1 MTGDVEFENQN
12 GKSSVQMKLAQFYR
26 FFCRYTVVLAQAT
39 DTELIAAVEAR
50 KMIICVR
57 LEEAQEFLRKQLSRA

>member
-1 MTGDVEFENQN
+1 
-12 GKSSVQMKLAQFYR
+12 MKLAQFYR

-39 DTELIAAVEAR
+39 DAELIAAVEAR

-57 LEEAQEFLRKQLSRA
+57 LEEAQEFLRTQLC